1 VSLIIF
7 GTLTSNSIEQKILS
21 LNLQLMGR
29 VQVQIVAI
37 AVGLAG
43 LSGCIMPEQPSSEA
57 DIIAFALPG
66 IACVENNVNANTV
79 YIKVENKDWAALSGV
94 SPLIEVSQG
103 ATITP
108 PSGVAVDLAAVQYAV
123 TSESGQSSKIYTIS
137 LAQEYSNDTVFFPFE
152 SWKTTGDGYNT
163 PTDADWSSGN
173 AGISMGL
180 SALGIERIPG
190 NYPSQMTTEGK
201 QGNAVKLETKLGG
214 LIVLVNVPVWSGNF
228 FLGNFN
234 TGKALSSPLEATE
247 FGRIYKRK
255 PKAIQGYYK
264 YREGSGK
271 YSLNGEEV
279 DRADSCSI
287 YAVFYR
293 ADGDATLTAYD
304 IGASPLALARADL
317 ADGSP
322 TDGDGFH
329 EFCIEFGQYSEEPD
343 FENHRYKLTIV
354 FSSSARGATAKYE
367 NGQPTKTAI
376 YAGKVGSTLIV
387 DEVRVINY

>member
-1 VSLIIF
+1 
-7 GTLTSNSIEQKILS
+7 
-21 LNLQLMGR
+21 MGR
-29 VQVQIVAI
+29 VQVHIAAI
-37 AVGLAG
+37 AVGLAA

-66 IACVENNVNANTV
+66 ITCVENNVNANSV
-79 YIKVENKDWAALSGV
+79 YIKVKSKDWAALSDVG
-94 SPLIEVSQG
+94 PLIEVSEG

-108 PSGVAVDLAAVQYAV
+108 PSGAAVDLTAVQYTV
-123 TSESGQSSKIYTIS
+123 TSESGQSSKVYAIS
-137 LAQEYSNDTVFFPFE
+137 LAQEYSNDTIFFSFE
-152 SWKTTGDGYNT
+152 SWKTTSDGYNT

-180 SALGIERIPG
+180 GILGRKKIPE

-214 LIVLVNVPVWSGNF
+214 KIVFVNVPVWSGNF

-234 TGKALSSPLEATE
+234 TGKALTSPLEATE
-247 FGRIYKRK
+247 FGRIYKHK
-255 PKAIQGYYK
+255 PRAMQGYYK

-271 YSLNGEEV
+271 YNLNGEEV
-279 DRADSCSI
+279 DRVDSCSI

-293 ADGDATLTAYD
+293 ADDDVTLTAYD
-304 IGASPLALARADL
+304 IGASPLVLARADL

-322 TDGDGFH
+322 TAGDGFH
-329 EFCIEFGQYSEEPD
+329 EFSIEFGPYSEEPD
-343 FENHRYKLTIV
+343 FENHKYKLAIV
-354 FSSSARGATAKYE
+354 FSSSARGGTAKYE

-387 DEVRVINY
+387 DEVKVINY